1 MPGTFT
7 VFAPAYIEK
16 FGLIDKGLELYK
28 LCNENV
34 QELPKKLT
42 LLYSKYMKKGD
53 S

>member
-1 MPGTFT
+1 MPGTFA

-16 FGLIDKGLELYK
+16 FGFIDKGLELYK